1 MTCEDTQEDT
11 PPRAST
17 LPNFSH
23 IEHKMPSRLTCG
35 ALLAAGL
42 LSSGLSAANAEVLYE
57 YDGTIPKMTVEDLDP
72 WVADATC
79 VKVSAE
85 LTSGMNDKFIIA
97 VFTTDNAKTIGTNV
111 ENDAYTTAEALGD
124 AVMELSLEYCSFEKS
139 ARCDTIV
146 TTAIGTSY
154 TAGFANGNDV
164 DLKGKVRLETCSS
177 DAETLIEAE
186 ATLGPWDMVR
196 SPTASGLTCATV
208 TMTLPETDQM
218 VVAGV
223 FLEADADTIENK
235 ARAGEYTDADQV
247 KADFETDALTGSLC
261 TFGESATCTF
271 RATLD
276 PEKSYVAGVANGN
289 TEGSVT
295 GTVVVKTCT
304 DAEALEDG
312 LTSNP
317 AVDADSDMGK
327 ATTAT
332 TSADTQLIVVS
343 GAAGFYPR
351 VAFAATLAATLFLA
365 M

>member
-1 MTCEDTQEDT
+1 
-11 PPRAST
+11 
-17 LPNFSH
+17 
-23 IEHKMPSRLTCG
+23 MPSRLAVG
-35 ALLAAGL
+35 ALLGAGL
-42 LSSGLSAANAEVLYE
+42 LSSGLSVANAEVLYE
-57 YDGTIPKMTVEDLDP
+57 YDGPIPKMSIGATDP

-85 LTSGMNDKFIIA
+85 LTSGMNDNFIIA
-97 VFTTDNAKTIGTNV
+97 AFTTANAETVGTNA
-111 ENDAYTTAEALGD
+111 ENGVYATGDEFGD
-124 AVMELSLEYCSFEKS
+124 AVKELSLDNGYCTFEES
-139 ARCDTIV
+139 ARCETVV
-146 TTAIGTSY
+146 TTVIGTSY
-154 TAGFANGNDV
+154 TVGYANGNDV
-164 DLKGKVRLETCSS
+164 DLSGKVRLETCSS
-177 DAETLIEAE
+177 TAETLIEKTG
-186 ATLGPWDMVR
+186 TLGPWEMVR

-208 TMTLPETDQM
+208 TMTLEETNAM

-223 FLEADADTIENK
+223 FLEADADAIEAS
-235 ARAGEYTDADQV
+235 ARAGEYTAADQV
-247 KADFETDALTGSLC
+247 KAVFEDDALAGSYC
-261 TFGESATCTF
+261 TFVDSATCTF

-276 PEKSYVAGVANGN
+276 PKKSYVAGVANGN
-289 TEGSVT
+289 TEDPVT

-304 DAEALEDG
+304 DAEALADG

-351 VAFAATLAATLFLA
+351 MAFAATLAATLFLA

>member
-1 MTCEDTQEDT
+1 M
-11 PPRAST
+11 AIGS
-17 LPNFSH
+17 
-23 IEHKMPSRLTCG
+23 
-35 ALLAAGL
+35 
-42 LSSGLSAANAEVLYE
+42 
-57 YDGTIPKMTVEDLDP
+57 LDP

-79 VKVSAE
+79 VKISAE

-97 VFTTDNAKTIGTNV
+97 VFTTDNAETIGTNA
-111 ENDAYTTAEALGD
+111 ENDVYATPDELGN
-124 AVMELSLEYCSFEKS
+124 AVMELSLDNGYCTFEES
-139 ARCDTIV
+139 ARCETVV
-146 TTAIGTSY
+146 TTVIGTSY

-164 DLKGKVRLETCSS
+164 DLTGKVRLETCSS
-177 DAETLIEAE
+177 TAETLIEE
-186 ATLGPWDMVR
+186 TGTLGPWDMVR

-208 TMTLPETDQM
+208 TMTLQETDDN

-223 FLEADADTIENK
+223 FLKADADAIEDK
-235 ARAGEYTDADQV
+235 ARAGEYTDANQV
-247 KADFETDALTGSLC
+247 SADFEADALDGSFC
-261 TFGESATCTF
+261 TFVESATCTF

-289 TEGSVT
+289 TEDSVT

-332 TSADTQLIVVS
+332 TSADTQLIVAS

-351 VAFAATLAATLFLA
+351 MAFAATLAATLFLA